1 MELLLYKNKFY
12 STVINCYRNHHL
24 KFENRYNN
32 SNMLKLNLNLKINI
46 FQIIGQP
53 ILSNNYRVPKLC
65 KLYLNIT
72 EIIMLTI
79 IDLLNRMKKKL
90 AKNKCFYILTIVPLS

>member
-1 MELLLYKNKFY
+1 M
-12 STVINCYRNHHL
+12 
-24 KFENRYNN
+24 
-32 SNMLKLNLNLKINI
+32 
-46 FQIIGQP
+46 GQP
-53 ILSNNYRVPKLC
+53 IFSNNYRVPKLC

-90 AKNKCFYILTIVPLS
+90 AENKCFYSYNCPSILTNGPENHVFP

>member
-1 MELLLYKNKFY
+1 
-12 STVINCYRNHHL
+12 
-24 KFENRYNN
+24 
-32 SNMLKLNLNLKINI
+32 MLTLNLNINI

-53 ILSNNYRVPKLC
+53 IFSNNYRFPKLF

-90 AKNKCFYILTIVPLS
+90 AENKCFCILTIVPLS